1 MAKVDDSS
9 DLFPTNSF
17 PMEVNPALQRRQHWD
32 EVLLGFNRSPPS
44 ISRHPIHEVTGKRL
58 DSLPT
63 RANGIPG

>member
-44 ISRHPIHEVTGKRL
+44 ISRHPIQEVTGKRL

>member
-1 MAKVDDSS
+1 
-9 DLFPTNSF
+9 
-17 PMEVNPALQRRQHWD
+17 MEVNPALQRRQHWD

-44 ISRHPIHEVTGKRL
+44 ISRHPIQEVTGKRL